1 MLISDALTNNN
12 NFSNAE
18 KAVANQLI
26 ELQDN
31 IKDISVR
38 ELAKMSYTS
47 TSAVVR
53 LCNKL
58 GFDGYNDFKEKYL
71 EEIAYENA
79 HFDKIDANFPFN
91 KDDNL
96 ARVINS
102 ISELYQE
109 TAKDTMSLVNYYDYI
124 EAVKIMKNSQ
134 NIYVLS
140 IGQAFNAGKVFADRM
155 NRIGKNV
162 IVSDNFNE
170 QFYYS
175 YNTLDQ
181 DCFIIITYTGT
192 TPRTIRYIDN
202 VAKSK
207 SKLILITSVGENEIK
222 KKADVVL
229 PMTTREKLYTNIATY
244 STFISTMLI
253 LDMLY
258 SCYFQGNFEENLKH
272 KREVAKIY
280 EPLRKAT
287 NEVMIED

>member
-1 MLISDALTNNN
+1 MLIIDSLKHS

-18 KAVANQLI
+18 KAVANKLI

-79 HFDKIDANFPFN
+79 HFDNIDANFPFT

-96 ARVINS
+96 ARVMNS
-102 ISELYQE
+102 IGELYQE
-109 TAKDTMSLVNYYDYI
+109 TTKDTLSLINYYDYI
-124 EAVKIMKNSQ
+124 EAVKIMKNCH

-175 YNTLDQ
+175 YNTLKN
-181 DCFIIITYTGT
+181 DCFIIITYSGS
-192 TPRTIRYIDN
+192 TPRTISYIDN
-202 VAKSK
+202 IAKSQ

-222 KKADVVL
+222 KKADIVL

-244 STFISTMLI
+244 SSFISTMLI

-258 SCYFQGNFEENLKH
+258 SCYFQENFDENLKH
-272 KREVAKIY
+272 KREVAKLY
-280 EPLRKAT
+280 EPLRRAT
-287 NEVMIED
+287 NEVMTED

>member
-1 MLISDALTNNN
+1 MLIVDSLKNN

-18 KAVANQLI
+18 KAVANKLI

-47 TSAVVR
+47 TSAVTR

-79 HFDKIDANFPFN
+79 HFDNIDANFPFT
-91 KDDNL
+91 KEDNL
-96 ARVINS
+96 ARVMNS

-124 EAVKIMKNSQ
+124 EAVKIMKSSN
-134 NIYVLS
+134 NIYVFSTGPSLS
-140 IGQAFNAGKVFADRM
+140 AGKVFADRM
-155 NRIGKNV
+155 FRIGKNV
-162 IVSDNFNE
+162 IVTHNFNE
-170 QFYYS
+170 QYYYS
-175 YNTLDQ
+175 YNTLDN
-181 DCFIIITYTGT
+181 DCFIIITYSGT
-192 TPRTIRYIDN
+192 TTKTVELINN

-207 SKLILITSVGENEIK
+207 SKMILITSIGESEIK
-222 KKADVVL
+222 SKADIVL
-229 PMTTREKLYTNIATY
+229 LMTTREKLYTNIASY
-244 STFISTMLI
+244 SSLISSMLI

-258 SCYFQGNFEENLKH
+258 SCYFHDNFDKNLQH
-272 KREVAKIY
+272 KREVAQAY
-280 EPLRKAT
+280 EPFRTAT
-287 NEVMIED
+287 NKIMMED